1 MQHEAPTKHETLKL
15 AQRKQIRSEKIHRR
29 ERNEELDSECRRKE
43 FEERRLSETQ
53 NRKQLLLP
61 KGQRNRNGPD
71 KMIKSSTF
79 CCVTPALS
87 KNKNKK
93 KL

>member
-1 MQHEAPTKHETLKL
+1 MVDLPIQVMQHEAPTKHETLKL

-29 ERNEELDSECRRKE
+29 ERNEELDSECRKKE

-61 KGQRNRNGPD
+61 KDRGIETDLTR
-71 KMIKSSTF
+71 
-79 CCVTPALS
+79 
-87 KNKNKK
+87 
-93 KL
+93 